1 MTVNA
6 GDSGGWSTIQVSNI
20 PPDTSRYQLEHL
32 FTDIGPVKKCF
43 VVTRE
48 LIMTDFAESNF
59 IISFCSQRRK
69 KRYDRFCD
77 LHNAGGLQGSHGHEE
92 PRAGRVN
99 A

>member
-6 GDSGGWSTIQVSNI
+6 GDSGGWSTIQVSNV

-48 LIMTDFAESNF
+48 LIMTD
-59 IISFCSQRRK
+59 IP
-69 KRYDRFCD
+69 D
-77 LHNAGGLQGSHGHEE
+77 
-92 PRAGRVN
+92 
-99 A
+99 